1 MSYVWFLRHP
11 ANVLIFNKEFFK
23 IIDKNLGYIR
33 TYYYL
38 YYVIKNDRYE
48 TNWTKSLRLLKSN
61 PIVANFIEKLNETR
75 KEYYEKAGMPNQYK
89 EVIVEVGNKFI
100 RIWHG
105 TSCWGFIS
113 RVDGDLKGA
122 PIKKGDLLKAA
133 TWKAPAK
140 HARGNIIDGTARYGV
155 YGPEY
160 L

>member
-1 MSYVWFLRHP
+1 MRVINQNQLVMRTTNQK
-11 ANVLIFNKEFFK
+11 A
-23 IIDKNLGYIR
+23 ID
-33 TYYYL
+33 YL
-38 YYVIKNDRYE
+38 E
-48 TNWTKSLRLLKSN
+48 AN
-61 PIVANFIEKLNETR
+61 PIVKNFLDKVNAER

-89 EVIVEVGNKFI
+89 ELTVEIGNKFI
-100 RIWHG
+100 RLWHG

-113 RVDGDLKGA
+113 RVDGDLKGS

-140 HARGNIIDGTARYGV
+140 HARGNIIDGSARFGV

>member
-1 MSYVWFLRHP
+1 MRQTEQKALDY
-11 ANVLIFNKEFFK
+11 
-23 IIDKNLGYIR
+23 
-33 TYYYL
+33 
-38 YYVIKNDRYE
+38 
-48 TNWTKSLRLLKSN
+48 LKSN
-61 PIVANFIEKLNETR
+61 PIVANFIKKVNAER
-75 KEYYEKAGMPNQYK
+75 KKYYKKINLSNK
-89 EVIVEVGNKFI
+89 EPDLVVEIGNKFI
-100 RIWHG
+100 RLWQG

-113 RVDGDLKGA
+113 RVDDVLKGS